1 MSDANIIP
9 IEVED
14 DTVRNRIFVTVDGEE
29 VQISLEDA
37 NISFEDSESDI
48 MSRVAP
54 MVEEQTG
61 ADITDSFKIR
71 KMVDSHNIFIIPNS
85 TAG

>member
-1 MSDANIIP
+1 MSDTNIVP
-9 IEVED
+9 IDVGE
-14 DTVRNRIFVTVDGEE
+14 DTVRERIFVTVDGDE

-37 NISFEDSESDI
+37 GVDFDSSESEI
-48 MSRVAP
+48 MARVAP

-61 ADITDSFKIR
+61 VNITDSFKVR

-85 TAG
+85 VAG